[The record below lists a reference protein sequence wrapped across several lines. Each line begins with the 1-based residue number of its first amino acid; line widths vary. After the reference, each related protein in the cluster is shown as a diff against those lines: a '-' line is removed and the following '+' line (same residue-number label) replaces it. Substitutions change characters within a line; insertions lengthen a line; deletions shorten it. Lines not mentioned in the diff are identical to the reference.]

1 MDPARKRQIRL
12 VIALG
17 TAVVLA
23 AALVYTS
30 FSASTEA
37 REPSDLLTANPGGSY
52 DLTGNVVEGSL
63 VRDGSDLQF
72 EISDRDGSASIPVE
86 YNGQV
91 PDPFREGREIIITG
105 TYDGETFIAEK
116 DSLITKCP
124 SKFAAEAEEDPD
136 HVIIDDSAP

>member
-37 REPSDLLTANPGGSY
+37 REPSDLVTANPDNSY
-52 DLTGNVVEGSL
+52 DVTGRVVDDSLT
-63 VRDGSDLQF
+63 RDGSDLTF
-72 EISDRDGSASIPVE
+72 EISDRDGSASVPVE
-86 YNGQV
+86 YTGQV

-105 TYDGETFIAEK
+105 TFDGETFVAEK

-136 HVIIDDSAP
+136 HVIIDDAAP

>member
-86 YNGQV
+86 YTGQV